1 MDPLLNLKLHSSSF
15 AMPASVIWILPAFL
29 IYLTCMTDVTLR
41 STSGAVFF
49 FFFPFHH
56 EKIHLITLWSFF
68 LSLTTIVCLLFHQT
82 HFLRNFS
89 ISQLNLPPQKGRFF
103 PLLKTS
109 LWWLILCVNLTNII
123 TNNKK
128 KYNSIE
134 RKFWKTCSINNV
146 RITSWE
152 KVSAFPRW
160 PFWRDSYA
168 VKVSNWVFKAF
179 IFFFTKACI
188 N

>member
-49 FFFPFHH
+49 FFFFPSWENSSHYTVVILSVFDHHSLFAISPDPFLKKFFYFPIKLTSPKR
-56 EKIHLITLWSFF
+56 KI
-68 LSLTTIVCLLFHQT
+68 
-82 HFLRNFS
+82 
-89 ISQLNLPPQKGRFF
+89 F

-123 TNNKK
+123 TNNNKK
-128 KYNSIE
+128 VQQHSEEILKDMFY
-134 RKFWKTCSINNV
+134 K
-146 RITSWE
+146 
-152 KVSAFPRW
+152 
-160 PFWRDSYA
+160 
-168 VKVSNWVFKAF
+168 
-179 IFFFTKACI
+179 
-188 N
+188 